1 MLSTLTEGEGWINVD
16 LGNSRGWI
24 RKGDIE
30 FSNSPGE
37 SNCKEVFSM
46 EPPSFSFNR
55 FPLST
60 ISSEF
65 TLKGVVRDKGG
76 LDIVSVFVGED
87 KVFLKSN
94 VGSEIPISF
103 RLELKDGINYVT
115 VVAKDEEGLSS
126 RETIVI
132 RRR

>member
-1 MLSTLTEGEGWINVD
+1 M
-16 LGNSRGWI
+16 
-24 RKGDIE
+24 
-30 FSNSPGE
+30 
-37 SNCKEVFSM
+37 
-46 EPPSFSFNR
+46 
-55 FPLST
+55 
-60 ISSEF
+60 
-65 TLKGVVRDKGG
+65 
-76 LDIVSVFVGED
+76 
-87 KVFLKSN
+87 FLKSN